1 MQVNSTNSAITKQD
15 AAQSGDTSS
24 ALPTQTLNQDDF
36 LKLLVAQLQAQDPM
50 NPESDTEFVSQMANF
65 TTLEQSKEMTND
77 IQQLGSQQ
85 QLQQANDLIGRTVT
99 LGNADGSLTSGTV
112 TGILVQSGVPSLIV
126 NGQAYDMSTLL
137 AIAPTTSNPAPVSS
151 TSAQGA

>member
-65 TTLEQSKEMTND
+65 TTLEQSKEMTTD